1 VSKELPYG
9 RNFYMIRHAET
20 EDNQNKVVSGKA
32 SETVL
37 TDEGRRQAIE
47 VRQLLTKIELPIDRI
62 ITSEMHRVVDT
73 AKLISDS
80 DALRHVPH
88 IKDSGIN
95 ERNYGAA
102 EGMSDKERDK
112 IKKSGK
118 KIEGEEPKDILSTRT
133 IKAIAKELRNYSGI
147 PLFVTHGG
155 NIRRVLENTLGDNVA
170 KREYITNCTLYEF
183 IAPKEKGEDWKVNV
197 LELDDNKEIKRHNF
211 GEKTSKVGRLV
222 SVRNERQ
229 IGIDGI

>member
-1 VSKELPYG
+1 MSVELPHG

-37 TDEGRRQAIE
+37 TDEGRRQAME
-47 VRQLLTKIELPIDRI
+47 ARQLLEKVEPPIDRI
-62 ITSEMHRVVDT
+62 ITSEMHRAIDT
-73 AKLISDS
+73 ARLISDS

-88 IKDSGIN
+88 SKDSGIN

-102 EGMSDKERDK
+102 EGMSDKERDN
-112 IKKSGK
+112 IKKAGK
-118 KIEGEEPKDILSTRT
+118 KIEGEEPKDILSART
-133 IKAIAKELRNYSGI
+133 IGAIAEKLHGHNGV

-155 NIRRVLENTLGDNVA
+155 NIRRVLEHTLGENVA
-170 KREYITNCTLYEF
+170 KREYVTNCTLYEF
-183 IAPKEKGEDWKVNV
+183 VAPQEKGEGWKVNV

-211 GEKTSKVGRLV
+211 GERTSKVSRLF
-222 SVRNERQ
+222 SGRNERE
-229 IGIDGI
+229 IGNIL

>member
-1 VSKELPYG
+1 MSVELPHG

-20 EDNQNKVVSGKA
+20 EDNHNKVVSGKA

-37 TDEGRRQAIE
+37 TDEGRRQAAE
-47 VRQLLTKIELPIDRI
+47 AQQVLAQVRPAISRI
-62 ITSEMHRVVDT
+62 VTSEMHRAIDT

-88 IKDSGIN
+88 HKNSGIN
-95 ERNYGAA
+95 ERNYGEA

-112 IKKSGK
+112 IKKRGE
-118 KIEGEEPKDILSTRT
+118 KIEGEEPKDVLSART
-133 IKAIAKELRNYSGI
+133 IGAIVKELGNHSGT

-155 NIRRVLENTLGDNVA
+155 NIRRVLEHTLGENVA
-170 KREYITNCTLYEF
+170 KREYVTNCTLYEF
-183 IAPKEKGEDWKVNV
+183 VAPKEKGEGWKVNV

-211 GEKTSKVGRLV
+211 GERTSKVSRLV
-222 SVRNERQ
+222 SGRNERE
-229 IGIDGI
+229 IGNIL